1 MHGINCSYSNRN
13 SLSYTIFEFSRRYW
27 RLPGID
33 WINPFICLLDSN
45 IQVGLATWWP
55 VLLSSFSVDAMEASQ
70 IVFIMQN
77 SLLLYFL
84 IRITS
89 PFLKNVI
96 SPLCRFLDFSFSWF
110 GNHDC
115 LIVPQTPLYFS
126 TVFQMWAYCCNN
138 HIDQYDVVNEDKLV
152 GPVILFLAVS
162 FLHLCKS
169 QDGICIQ
176 FHFC

>member
-33 WINPFICLLDSN
+33 WINPFISLLDSN

-55 VLLSSFSVDAMEASQ
+55 VTPVFLFCRCYGGITNSFH
-70 IVFIMQN
+70 IMQN
-77 SLLLYFL
+77 SSLLYFL

-126 TVFQMWAYCCNN
+126 TVFQMWAYCC
-138 HIDQYDVVNEDKLV
+138 
-152 GPVILFLAVS
+152 
-162 FLHLCKS
+162 S
-169 QDGICIQ
+169 QSYW
-176 FHFC
+176 